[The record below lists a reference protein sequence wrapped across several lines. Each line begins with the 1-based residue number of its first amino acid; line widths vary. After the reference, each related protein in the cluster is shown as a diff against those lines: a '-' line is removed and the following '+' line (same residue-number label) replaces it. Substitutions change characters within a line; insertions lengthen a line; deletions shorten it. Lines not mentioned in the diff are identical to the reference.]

1 MHLIERAS
9 EITIFKNMIQE
20 NNSAGASSYLLP
32 ISSVIKYESS
42 EFKHTVYR
50 VLMIMT
56 FWVRAFQVFWGFNFQ
71 NWWGASCKF
80 GSNKLYFKQ
89 DNLLLVLL
97 HITHCFQSFCQ
108 FASDFSYFQSVYL
121 LILTFWVISNFM

>member
-42 EFKHTVYR
+42 EFKHISSFDDHDILSSSFSSLLGVQ
-50 VLMIMT
+50 LSKL
-56 FWVRAFQVFWGFNFQ
+56 VRRF
-71 NWWGASCKF
+71 
-80 GSNKLYFKQ
+80 L
-89 DNLLLVLL
+89 
-97 HITHCFQSFCQ
+97 
-108 FASDFSYFQSVYL
+108 
-121 LILTFWVISNFM
+121 